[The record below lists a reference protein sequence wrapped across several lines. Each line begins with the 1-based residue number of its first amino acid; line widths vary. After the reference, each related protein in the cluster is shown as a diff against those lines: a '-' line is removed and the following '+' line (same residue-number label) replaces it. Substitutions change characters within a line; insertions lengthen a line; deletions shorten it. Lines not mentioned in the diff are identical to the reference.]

1 MAADDRHPCP
11 LLRGGLSVV
20 RRLRAFWLRATS
32 ALHPGR
38 WERELDEEL
47 ASHLEMHVEDNIR
60 AGMPPE
66 EARRSALLKLGG
78 LEQAKEIYRDRRSLP
93 AIDMIV
99 QDARFA
105 LRMMRRSRGLTAAAL
120 LVLTL
125 GIGANTVMFT
135 VVNTVLLRP
144 LPYPDPSRLQLVQT
158 ATAPPDYYVY
168 RSRNR
173 AFQSFSS
180 FYFRSFDV
188 TGDGEPERIRVLIVS
203 SDFLG
208 TLRTPPAIGRDLQ
221 PRDEQWGDHRVV
233 ILTDGLWRRR
243 YAADPSI
250 VGRPIVLGAEP
261 YTVVGILP
269 PGFSFLGRE
278 AQALVPMSFAPG
290 DNLNT
295 HNNYFLTMVARLAAD
310 ATPAGAN
317 ADLNRLSQQIIAEHP
332 ENRGTQ
338 MDVRSLHGALVEDV
352 RRALFVLFGAVVFV
366 LLIACADLAN
376 LLLARAAARRR
387 EIALRIAI
395 GASRRRVFGQ
405 LLTESVLL
413 AVCGSA
419 LAVILTWLSVGTL
432 NSLSQTVLPRTRDI
446 RIDGVVLAYTAL
458 VAVATGVLF
467 GLAPA
472 WRSVDIDP
480 GQALHEG
487 ARTGEDPRGHR
498 IRSALVMAEI
508 AMSLVLLIGAGL
520 MVKSMHGL
528 TRVDAGFDPH
538 DVLTVQVGIPPRK
551 YVDEALERRFSPQAY
566 VKSTRF
572 FTEVVEQIRTLPGV
586 SAVGAIYALPLMG
599 EVWGKN
605 VTFYDRPLPATIRE
619 LPPIQ
624 YRVVA
629 GDYFRALAV
638 PILKG
643 RAFAETDT
651 ADAAKVAIVNR
662 EMVRRYWNDQ
672 DPIGKVISVNPPI
685 QLVPRGTVPP
695 DYKPELFT
703 VVGVAADV
711 RYGSLGTAP
720 LPLVYVPFA
729 QGSEGAT
736 TMYLVVRSHT
746 DPAGLSAAIRDR
758 IRQVDPDVPASS
770 IQTMEDRVS
779 ASLAQPRLR
788 AIVLGTFAGL
798 ALLLAGVGTYGVM
811 SYAARQRTREIGI
824 RMAIGASSR
833 AILKLLL
840 GRGAVMVAAGIGAG
854 LLCALALTRALRT
867 LLFGVSTSDPLVFV
881 GVTILLASVAMVAA
895 WVPARRATRLEPVAA
910 LREE

>member
-1 MAADDRHPCP
+1 
-11 LLRGGLSVV
+11 
-20 RRLRAFWLRATS
+20 
-32 ALHPGR
+32 
-38 WERELDEEL
+38 
-47 ASHLEMHVEDNIR
+47 
-60 AGMPPE
+60 
-66 EARRSALLKLGG
+66 
-78 LEQAKEIYRDRRSLP
+78 
-93 AIDMIV
+93 
-99 QDARFA
+99 
-105 LRMMRRSRGLTAAAL
+105 
-120 LVLTL
+120 
-125 GIGANTVMFT
+125 
-135 VVNTVLLRP
+135 
-144 LPYPDPSRLQLVQT
+144 
-158 ATAPPDYYVY
+158 
-168 RSRNR
+168 
-173 AFQSFSS
+173 
-180 FYFRSFDV
+180 
-188 TGDGEPERIRVLIVS
+188 
-203 SDFLG
+203 
-208 TLRTPPAIGRDLQ
+208 
-221 PRDEQWGDHRVV
+221 
-233 ILTDGLWRRR
+233 
-243 YAADPSI
+243 
-250 VGRPIVLGAEP
+250 
-261 YTVVGILP
+261 
-269 PGFSFLGRE
+269 
-278 AQALVPMSFAPG
+278 
-290 DNLNT
+290 
-295 HNNYFLTMVARLAAD
+295 
-310 ATPAGAN
+310 
-317 ADLNRLSQQIIAEHP
+317 
-332 ENRGTQ
+332 
-338 MDVRSLHGALVEDV
+338 
-352 RRALFVLFGAVVFV
+352 
-366 LLIACADLAN
+366 
-376 LLLARAAARRR
+376 
-387 EIALRIAI
+387 
-395 GASRRRVFGQ
+395 
-405 LLTESVLL
+405 
-413 AVCGSA
+413 
-419 LAVILTWLSVGTL
+419 
-432 NSLSQTVLPRTRDI
+432 
-446 RIDGVVLAYTAL
+446 
-458 VAVATGVLF
+458 
-467 GLAPA
+467 
-472 WRSVDIDP
+472 
-480 GQALHEG
+480 
-487 ARTGEDPRGHR
+487 
-498 IRSALVMAEI
+498 
-508 AMSLVLLIGAGL
+508 
-520 MVKSMHGL
+520 
-528 TRVDAGFDPH
+528 
-538 DVLTVQVGIPPRK
+538 
-551 YVDEALERRFSPQAY
+551 
-566 VKSTRF
+566 
-572 FTEVVEQIRTLPGV
+572 
-586 SAVGAIYALPLMG
+586 
-599 EVWGKN
+599 

-643 RAFAETDT
+643 RALAETDT

-840 GRGAVMVAAGIGAG
+840 GRGAVMVAAGIAAG

>member
-1 MAADDRHPCP
+1 M
-11 LLRGGLSVV
+11 
-20 RRLRAFWLRATS
+20 RRLRAFWLRAAAT
-32 ALHPGR
+32 LHRGR
-38 WERELDEEL
+38 WEKELDEEL
-47 ASHLEMHVEDNIR
+47 ASHLGMHIEDNIR
-60 AGMPPE
+60 AGMTPE
-66 EARRSALLKLGG
+66 EARRSALLELGG
-78 LEQAKEIYRDRRSLP
+78 IEPTKEIYRDRRALP
-93 AIDMIV
+93 AIDRIV
-99 QDARFA
+99 QDGRFA
-105 LRMMRRSRGLTAAAL
+105 LRMMRKNPGLTAAAL
-120 LVLTL
+120 VVLAL

-144 LPYPDPSRLQLVQT
+144 LPYPDPSRLQLVETVDENDQPGG
-158 ATAPPDYYVY
+158 TAPPDYYVY

-180 FYFRSFDV
+180 FYFGSFDV
-188 TGDGEPERIRVLIVS
+188 TGDYEPERIRALIVS

-208 TLRTPPAIGRDLQ
+208 TLQQPPAIGRDLQ

-233 ILTDGLWRRR
+233 ILTDGFWRRR
-243 YAADPSI
+243 YAADASI
-250 VGRPIVLGAEP
+250 LGRRIVLGAEP
-261 YTVVGILP
+261 YTVVGVLP

-295 HNNYFLTMVARLAAD
+295 HNNYFLTMVARLGAD
-310 ATPAGAN
+310 ATPESAA
-317 ADLNRLSQQIIAEHP
+317 ADLNRLSQQIIVEHP
-332 ENRGTQ
+332 ENRGTH
-338 MDVRSLHGALVEDV
+338 MDVRPLHAALVEDA
-352 RRALFVLFGAVVFV
+352 RRALLVLFGAVVFV

-376 LLLARAAARRR
+376 LLMARAAARRR

-395 GASRRRVFGQ
+395 GAGRRRVLGQ

-413 AVCGSA
+413 ALCGSA
-419 LAVILTWLSVGTL
+419 LAVILAWLSVGTL
-432 NSLSQTVLPRTRDI
+432 NSLSQTVLPRTEGI
-446 RIDGVVLAYTAL
+446 RIDGVVLGYTAL
-458 VAVATGVLF
+458 VALATGVLF

-472 WRSVDIDP
+472 WRNVDVDP
-480 GQALHEG
+480 GEALQQG
-487 ARTGEDPRGHR
+487 ARTGGDARGHR
-498 IRSALVMAEI
+498 VRSALVAAEI

-520 MVKSMHGL
+520 MVRSIHGL
-528 TRVDAGFDPH
+528 TRVDAGFEPRG
-538 DVLTVQVGIPPRK
+538 VLTVQVGIPRRK
-551 YVDEALERRFSPQAY
+551 YVDEELERRFSPQAY

-572 FTEVVEQIRTLPGV
+572 FTELVEEVRTLPGV
-586 SAVGAIYALPLMG
+586 SAAGAIDGLPLLG

-605 VTFYDRPLPATIRE
+605 VTLYDRPLPATIRE

-638 PILKG
+638 PILRG
-643 RAFAETDT
+643 RAFADTDA
-651 ADAAKVAIVNR
+651 ADSAKVAIVNR
-662 EMVRRYWNDQ
+662 EMVRRHWPDQ

-695 DYKPELFT
+695 DYRPDLFT
-703 VVGVAADV
+703 VVGVAADAH
-711 RYGSLGTAP
+711 YGSLDAAP

-729 QGSEGAT
+729 QGSEGTT
-736 TMYLVVRSHT
+736 TMYLVVRSPV
-746 DPAGLSAAIRDR
+746 DPASLSAAIRER

-770 IQTMEDRVS
+770 ILTMEERVS

-798 ALLLAGVGTYGVM
+798 ALLLASVGTYGVM

-840 GRGAVMVAAGIGAG
+840 GRGAAMVAAGVAAG
-854 LLCALALTRALRT
+854 LLGAMALTRALRT
-867 LLFGVSTSDPLVFV
+867 LLFGVSTSDPLVFA
-881 GVTILLASVAMVAA
+881 GVTTVLASVAMVAA
-895 WVPARRATRLEPVAA
+895 WVPARRATRVEPAVA

>member
-1 MAADDRHPCP
+1 
-11 LLRGGLSVV
+11 V
-20 RRLRAFWLRATS
+20 RRLRAFWLRVT
-32 ALHPGR
+32 ALFRRGR

-47 ASHLEMHVEDNIR
+47 ASHLEMHIEDNVR
-60 AGMPPE
+60 AGLTPE

-78 LEQAKEIYRDRRSLP
+78 LEQAKELYRDRRALP
-93 AIDMIV
+93 AIDVIV
-99 QDARFA
+99 QDGRFA
-105 LRMMRRSRGLTAAAL
+105 LRMMRRSPGLTAAAL
-120 LVLTL
+120 LVLSL

-144 LPYPDPSRLQLVQT
+144 LPYPDPSRLQFVQT
-158 ATAPPDYYVY
+158 VDENHQPSGTAPPDYYVY

-173 AFQSFSS
+173 GFESFSC
-180 FYFRSFDV
+180 FYIRSFDI
-188 TGDGEPERIRVLIVS
+188 TGDGEPERIRALTVS

-221 PRDEQWGDHRVV
+221 ARDEQWGEHRVV

-261 YTVVGILP
+261 YTVVGVLP
-269 PGFSFLGRE
+269 PGFSFLGRD
-278 AQALVPMSFAPG
+278 AQAVVPMSFAPG

-295 HNNYFLTMVARLAAD
+295 HNNYFLLMVARLAAG
-310 ATPAGAN
+310 ATQASAH
-317 ADLNRLSQQIIAEHP
+317 ADLNRISQQIIAEFP

-338 MDVRSLHGALVEDV
+338 MEVRPLHGALVEDV

-376 LLLARAAARRR
+376 LLMARAAARRR

-395 GASRRRVFGQ
+395 GASRRRVLGQ

-413 AVCGSA
+413 ALCGGA
-419 LAVILTWLSVGTL
+419 LAVILAWLSVGTL
-432 NSLSQTVLPRTRDI
+432 NSLSQTVLPRTQDI
-446 RIDGVVLAYTAL
+446 RIDGLVLAYTAL
-458 VAVATGVLF
+458 VALATGVLF

-472 WRSVDIDP
+472 WRSVDVDP
-480 GQALHEG
+480 GEALQQG
-487 ARTGEDPRGHR
+487 ARGGGDARGHR
-498 IRSALVMAEI
+498 VRSALVVAEI

-520 MVKSMHGL
+520 MVKSMHSL
-528 TRVDAGFDPH
+528 TRVDAGFEPR
-538 DVLTVQVGIPPRK
+538 DVLTVQVGIPRRK
-551 YVDEALERRFSPQAY
+551 YIDEALEQRFSPRAY
-566 VKSTRF
+566 VKSIRF
-572 FTEVVEQIRTLPGV
+572 FTDVVEQVRTLPGV
-586 SAVGAIYALPLMG
+586 SAAGAIDDLPLMG

-605 VTFYDRPLPATIRE
+605 VTLYDRPLPATIRE

-629 GDYFRALAV
+629 GDYFRALEV

-643 RAFAETDT
+643 RAFADTDT
-651 ADAAKVAIVNR
+651 ADGAKVAMVNR
-662 EMVRRYWNDQ
+662 EMVTRYWKDQ

-711 RYGSLGTAP
+711 HYGSLGAAP

-729 QGSEGAT
+729 QGSEGTT
-736 TMYLVVRSHT
+736 TMFLVVRSQT
-746 DPAGLSAAIRDR
+746 DPAGLAAAIRDR
-758 IRQVDPDVPASS
+758 IRQVDPDVPATS
-770 IQTMEDRVS
+770 IRTMEDRVS

-788 AIVLGTFAGL
+788 TVVLGTFAGL
-798 ALLLAGVGTYGVM
+798 ALLLAAVGIYGVV

-833 AILKLLL
+833 AILRLLL
-840 GRGAVMVAAGIGAG
+840 ARGAAMVGGGIAAG
-854 LLCALALTRALRT
+854 LLGAVALTRALRT
-867 LLFGVSTSDPLVFV
+867 LLFGVSTSDPLVFA
-881 GVTILLASVAMVAA
+881 GVATMLAAVAMVAA
-895 WVPARRATRLEPVAA
+895 WVPARRATRLDPVVA